1 MQTIKCVV
9 VGDAA
14 VGKTCAI
21 VRFTTNAFPE
31 EYIPTVNANFGADL
45 TVDGRPIQ
53 LKLWD
58 TAGQD
63 RFRNLTYQFYR

>member
-21 VRFTTNAFPE
+21 KRFTTNAFPE
-31 EYIPTVNANFGADL
+31 EYIPTVDDNFSTHL
-45 TVDGRPIQ
+45 MVDGKI
-53 LKLWD
+53 
-58 TAGQD
+58 
-63 RFRNLTYQFYR
+63 RNEL